1 MNETPSS
8 DTAPIDWVPVF
19 RTSTDYEAEIVRDRL
34 SDAGIPAVIEN
45 KRDHAFNL
53 TIGDMARI
61 RVLVQADYEEEAL
74 SVLRTVRVSDD
85 ELTRLALEASPLDPD
100 DPTLLELDAPNDDE
114 AGDGPDTPADR
125 S

>member
-1 MNETPSS
+1 MSDTPSS
-8 DTAPIDWVPVF
+8 DTPSMDWVPVY
-19 RTSTDYEAEIVRDRL
+19 RTGTDYEAEIVRDRL

-61 RVLVQADYEEEAL
+61 RVMVQADYEKEAL
-74 SVLRTVRVSDD
+74 SVLRSAGVSDD

-100 DPTLLELDAPNDDE
+100 DPTLRELEESGGGEDVPGEPDDA
-114 AGDGPDTPADR
+114 G
-125 S
+125 